1 MPMEK
6 LLILQIT
13 IFLLT
18 AAGFLVKRLGI
29 VNAQGQRSLN
39 DLVIYVVLPCNILK
53 AFLNS
58 SVEGKL
64 SAFLSVLLISIGI
77 QAFCVVYGKLVFRKA
92 GEGRRQCLEYGTICS
107 NAGFLGN
114 PMAEGVFGA
123 PGLMLASIYLI
134 PQRIMMWSEGLALYS
149 GVRDRRAAA
158 RKVLTHPCVVACGI
172 GIVLMACGGGLPDFI
187 HAPIQT
193 LGRCNTAMSMLVIG
207 MILADIDLKTLVDR
221 TVALFALHRLVLFPL
236 IIYGACLLLPVNG
249 VVRGVSVLLA
259 AMPAGATTSMLAAK
273 YGRDPGFAT
282 RLVIFSTL
290 CSVPAIMAW
299 SAILK

>member
-1 MPMEK
+1 MNE
-6 LLILQIT
+6 LLVLEFS
-13 IFLLT
+13 IF
-18 AAGFLVKRLGI
+18 AMIAVGFLVKRLGI
-29 VNAQGQRSLN
+29 VGRQGEKNLT
-39 DLVIYVVLPCNILK
+39 DLVLYVILPCNIITS
-53 AFLNS
+53 FMTT
-58 SVEGKL
+58 L
-64 SAFLSVLLISIGI
+64 SREMLADCLWIVGISAGI
-77 QAFCVVYGKLVFRKA
+77 QLLALGYGRLAFRGQPA
-92 GEGRRQCLEYGTICS
+92 DRRCNLIYSMICS